1 MSALSLLGLAQVSG
15 TLVLDSQGKL
25 TILPEGVDPRP
36 GDVVIDVLENDEVGD
51 ELRVE
56 LIQPDGASQ
65 PLSIP
70 GPAVDPAQI
79 IAQIEAGQDPTQDD
93 SQAPAAGE
101 SDGSSPTTTGSIQRD
116 GSQILAATQF
126 DTSGL
131 ETQGLSATQSLTLLQ
146 FLNQPED
153 VPPVIGPV
161 VVNLSGPGNLVEG
174 TISDDFVVTLS
185 SPAPVGSIV
194 TLNYS
199 YSSASEADIVETRE
213 AIVGLDGTTAT
224 FTISP
229 VDDKLAESDEA
240 FTVSVA
246 DIITPDGSSVFE
258 QLELTDASQQVIISD
273 EDTPGPEDTV
283 TVTLEGPES
292 IVEGDTSTTYT
303 VTLSSAAPVGSVVTL
318 SYTDGT
324 ATAGED
330 YTKTL
335 TAIVGGD
342 GTTATFTVD
351 TLDDNLVEGSESFT
365 VSVSGVEDGE
375 GNAVFEALNLDG
387 ASQLT
392 NITDEDTPG
401 PEDTVTVTLEGPES
415 IVEGDTSTTYT
426 VTLSSAAPIGSVV
439 TLSYTDGTATAGE
452 DYTKTLTAIVG
463 GDGTTATFTIDTLDD
478 NLAEGSESFTVSVSG
493 VEDGDGNA
501 IFEALNL
508 DGASQQTNITDEGD
522 PDPEDT
528 VTVTLEGPENIVEG
542 DTSSTYTV
550 TLSSAAPVG
559 SVVTLSYADGTATAG
574 EDYAKTLTA
583 IVGGDGT
590 TATFTVDTLDD
601 NLVEG
606 SESFTVSVSG
616 VEDGE
621 GNAVF
626 EALNLDGASLL
637 THITDEDT
645 PGPEDTVTVTLEG
658 PESIVEGDTSTT
670 YTVKLGSAAPIGSVV
685 TLSYTDGTA
694 TAGEDYTKTLT
705 AIVGGDGTTAT
716 FTVDTLDDNLV
727 EGSESFTVSVSGIE
741 DGEGNAIFEALN
753 LDGASQLTHITDED
767 TPGPEDSVKVT
778 LQGPDYVTEGQQ
790 TGIYT
795 VSLSEQVPEN
805 SVITLSYSYTTAS
818 NEDIVETT
826 QAVVGPDGVTATFTI
841 DTVDDV
847 LSEGDEKFSVSVSGV
862 TTSAGAPI
870 FEALDLSEATQETT
884 IVDFGDTPPEVTS
897 FEYFASEDTIPID
910 FSDFITDL
918 EDDQSADKDT
928 FIKIENEPAY
938 GQLYFISGS
947 GQRFDL
953 DEGDMI
959 EDTYDI
965 YYELDVAFD
974 ATVDGFTGD
983 LNELLEQGIE
993 LTGGT
998 YTGTTPHDNLTVEEI
1013 GFDGSGVLKQRGYF
1027 TKRFDESG
1035 QGKETES
1042 AEKEYMSVKFNG
1054 GLVTSL
1060 TVGTGAMTG
1069 SFNNGDSLI
1078 LIYLYRDGVLV
1089 DEDPVIMDG
1098 SKFVPS
1104 EKQAEILVNSTEPF
1118 DEIRII
1124 AVDETDQNAG
1134 FVLQS
1139 IDIHE
1144 AQVNDQFEYSAV
1156 DSDGNPSDE
1165 SAIVDVNILTN
1176 GNLDTTDDVDF
1187 AVQGGNGVT
1196 VIHGTDGDDLLIG
1209 GLGDDVMTGG
1219 LGNDS
1224 FKWVEADLDGGFDV
1238 ITDFSQQAGNSDL
1251 IDFSD
1256 LFDETDTLENLLDSN
1271 IIDVSEQN
1279 GNTYINVDKGEGRTV
1294 TIELEGVTGVTNDV
1308 LNSIIVIHDT

>member
-1 MSALSLLGLAQVSG
+1 MSALSLLGLARVSG

-116 GSQILAATQF
+116 GSQTLAATQF
-126 DTSGL
+126 DTTGL

-174 TISDDFVVTLS
+174 SISDDFVVTLS

-240 FTVSVA
+240 FTVSVV

-258 QLELTDASQQVIISD
+258 QLDLTDASQQVTISD

-283 TVTLEGPES
+283 TVTLDGPEN
-292 IVEGDTSTTYT
+292 IVEGDTSSTYT

-324 ATAGED
+324 ASAGED

-335 TAIVGGD
+335 SAIVGGD
-342 GTTATFTVD
+342 GTTATFTID

-375 GNAVFEALNLDG
+375 GNAIFEALNLDG
-387 ASQLT
+387 ASQQT
-392 NITDEDTPG
+392 TITDEGDPG
-401 PEDTVTVTLEGPES
+401 PEDTVTVTLDGPEN
-415 IVEGDTSTTYT
+415 IVEGDTSSTYT
-426 VTLSSAAPIGSVV
+426 VTLSSAAPVGSVVTLSYTDGTASAGEDYTKTLTAIVGGDGTTATFTIDTLDDNLVEGSESFTVSVSGVEDGEGNAIFEALNLDGASQQTSITDEGDPGPEDTVTVTLDGPENIVEGDTSSTYTVTLSSAAPVGSVV

-493 VEDGDGNA
+493 VEDGEGNA

-508 DGASQQTNITDEGD
+508 DGASQQTNITDED
-522 PDPEDT
+522 
-528 VTVTLEGPENIVEG
+528 I
-542 DTSSTYTV
+542 
-550 TLSSAAPVG
+550 
-559 SVVTLSYADGTATAG
+559 
-574 EDYAKTLTA
+574 
-583 IVGGDGT
+583 
-590 TATFTVDTLDD
+590 
-601 NLVEG
+601 
-606 SESFTVSVSG
+606 
-616 VEDGE
+616 
-621 GNAVF
+621 
-626 EALNLDGASLL
+626 
-637 THITDEDT
+637 
-645 PGPEDTVTVTLEG
+645 PGPEDT
-658 PESIVEGDTSTT
+658 
-670 YTVKLGSAAPIGSVV
+670 
-685 TLSYTDGTA
+685 
-694 TAGEDYTKTLT
+694 
-705 AIVGGDGTTAT
+705 
-716 FTVDTLDDNLV
+716 
-727 EGSESFTVSVSGIE
+727 
-741 DGEGNAIFEALN
+741 
-753 LDGASQLTHITDED
+753 
-767 TPGPEDSVKVT
+767 VKVT

-795 VSLSEQVPEN
+795 VSLSEPVPEN
-805 SVITLSYSYTTAS
+805 SVITLSYTYTTAS

-826 QAVVGPDGVTATFTI
+826 QAIVGPDGVTATFTI
-841 DTVDDV
+841 DTVDDI
-847 LSEGDEKFSVSVSGV
+847 LWEGDENFSVSVSGV

-947 GQRFDL
+947 GQTFDL

-998 YTGTTPHDNLTVEEI
+998 YSGTAPHDGLTIEEI
-1013 GFDGSGVLKQRGYF
+1013 GFDGSGALKQRGYF
-1027 TKRFDESG
+1027 TKRSDESG

-1144 AQVNDQFEYSAV
+1144 AQVNDQFVYSAV
-1156 DSDGNPSDE
+1156 DSDGNPSE
-1165 SAIVDVNILTN
+1165 ETATVDVNILTN
-1176 GNLDTTDDVDF
+1176 GNLDIEDDVDF

-1238 ITDFSQQAGNSDL
+1238 ITDFSQQAGNSDV

-1271 IIDVSEQN
+1271 IIDVSEQD